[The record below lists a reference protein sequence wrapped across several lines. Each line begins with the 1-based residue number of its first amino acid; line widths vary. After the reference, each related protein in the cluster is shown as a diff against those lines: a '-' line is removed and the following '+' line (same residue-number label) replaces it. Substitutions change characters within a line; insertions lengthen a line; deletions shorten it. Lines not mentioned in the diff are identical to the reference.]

1 MKCGCDEA
9 GRGPVIGPM
18 VIAVVC
24 GNDDVFRALGVRDS
38 KMLSPQRREVLFERI
53 HEVSDS
59 ISHVIV
65 KEEEIDRAVSKNGL
79 NTLEAQVISGMIR
92 EGNEYVIDCPD
103 INERR
108 FTDLLVK
115 MTGNVNIRA
124 EHKADLKYP
133 LVSAASIVAKVLRD
147 REVARI
153 REEIGDFGSGY
164 PSDPRTVEFLRSY
177 FKKNGRLPPHIRK
190 SWKTVNSIT
199 GTLDSY

>member
-1 MKCGCDEA
+1 VKCGCDEA

-24 GNDDVFRALGVRDS
+24 GNDDVLRALGVRDS
-38 KMLSPQRREVLFERI
+38 KTLSPQRREALFERI
-53 HEVSDS
+53 HEVSES
-59 ISHVIV
+59 ISHVTV
-65 KEEEIDRAVSKNGL
+65 KEEEIDRAVSQNGL
-79 NTLEAQVISGMIR
+79 NMLEAQVISGMIR

-103 INERR
+103 INEKR

-115 MTGNVNIRA
+115 MTGNINIRA

-147 REVARI
+147 REIARI
-153 REEIGDFGSGY
+153 RVEIGDFGSGY